1 MGAVDLVPMHVC
13 GPTILQFD
21 DQQMGSSQWRS
32 LSFTWLV
39 IWCTRLDTYYDLG
52 LKILDFDSI

>member
-13 GPTILQFD
+13 GPTILQVD
-21 DQQMGSSQWRS
+21 NQQMGSSQWRS

-39 IWCTRLDTYYDLG
+39 IWYARLNLYYDLG
-52 LKILDFDSI
+52 LKILDFDLI